1 MVATAV
7 AAQAAAAVAVARDV
21 ETADMAAAVTAVAVR
36 PVVAVVVVAEGAR
49 RTPEAD
55 PLPAHRAAAP
65 VWVVRAPLQVLRE
78 ARAAAGRVDRS
89 ARTETLG
96 PKRQDRSARTQAL
109 GPQR

>member
-7 AAQAAAAVAVARDV
+7 VAQAAVAVAAAVARDV
-21 ETADMAAAVTAVAVR
+21 ETADMAAAVTAAAVR
-36 PVVAVVVVAEGAR
+36 AVVVVVAAGAR

-65 VWVVRAPLQVLRE
+65 VWVVRAPLQVLQE
-78 ARAAAGRVDRS
+78 AQAAVGRVV
-89 ARTETLG
+89 
-96 PKRQDRSARTQAL
+96 PSARTQAL

>member
-7 AAQAAAAVAVARDV
+7 AAQAAAVAVAKAV
-21 ETADMAAAVTAVAVR
+21 ETADMAAAVTAAAVR
-36 PVVAVVVVAEGAR
+36 AVVAVVVAEGAR

-78 ARAAAGRVDRS
+78 ARAAGGRVARS

-96 PKRQDRSARTQAL
+96 PKR
-109 GPQR
+109 

>member
-1 MVATAV
+1 MATAV

-21 ETADMAAAVTAVAVR
+21 ETADMAAAVTAAAVR
-36 PVVAVVVVAEGAR
+36 PVVAVVVAEGAR

-78 ARAAAGRVDRS
+78 ARAAGGRVDRS

>member
-7 AAQAAAAVAVARDV
+7 VAQAAVAVAAAVARDV

-36 PVVAVVVVAEGAR
+36 PVVVVVVVVVGAR

-65 VWVVRAPLQVLRE
+65 VWVVRAPLQVLQE
-78 ARAAAGRVDRS
+78 AQAAVGRVVPS
-89 ARTETLG
+89 ARTEALR
-96 PKRQDRSARTQAL
+96 PKR
-109 GPQR
+109 